1 MDDDSQN
8 TRPDENMD
16 NQENPAGNPNDTIAN
31 TPITVSKMWTQTRK
45 QEKMC
50 KRFENQQANLHHYI

>member
-1 MDDDSQN
+1 MQSIEMDDDSQN

-31 TPITVSKMWTQTRK
+31 TPITVSKM
-45 QEKMC
+45 
-50 KRFENQQANLHHYI
+50 